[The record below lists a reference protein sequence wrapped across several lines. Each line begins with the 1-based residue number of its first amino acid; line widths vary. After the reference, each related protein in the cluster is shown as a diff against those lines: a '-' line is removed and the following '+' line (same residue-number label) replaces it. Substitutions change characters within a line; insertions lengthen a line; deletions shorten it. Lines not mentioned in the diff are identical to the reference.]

1 MLTTNSDLSLIH
13 FFAVIVQLFVSLKAS
28 FKRHTHTTTVLAWF
42 LKTWAVETPSI
53 LGRNNFWSRKKLY
66 IAKAA
71 VAFPLVQNRLT
82 HTLEVVIVFQVCNKK
97 KKTSYCEHLVPWHN
111 YVYCVSTM
119 TKQKVFNQL
128 WLKATTTHYLDG
140 WITRV
145 DPPRVAV
152 VRFR

>member
-1 MLTTNSDLSLIH
+1 MDSLFLLSLYNFLWLWKLRSRDTLTLYWLVSWKH
-13 FFAVIVQLFVSLKAS
+13 GQLKHRLSS
-28 FKRHTHTTTVLAWF
+28 EETTSEA
-42 LKTWAVETPSI
+42 EGSSI
-53 LGRNNFWSRKKLY
+53 LHSKSCCSQLP
-66 IAKAA
+66 
-71 VAFPLVQNRLT
+71 FPLVQNRLT